1 MGHCKEERGKVY
13 SMEEVPTLL
22 VNDEKLKD
30 PTDTVKAFNNLFT
43 AITEKLNIRKYRN
56 EMLFQF

>member
-22 VNDEKLKD
+22 VNDEKLND